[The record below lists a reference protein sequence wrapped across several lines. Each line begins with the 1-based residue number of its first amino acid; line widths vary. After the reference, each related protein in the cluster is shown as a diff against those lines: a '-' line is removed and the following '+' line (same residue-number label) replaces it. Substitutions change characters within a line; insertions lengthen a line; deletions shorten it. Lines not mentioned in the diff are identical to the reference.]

1 MTARLSGS
9 SYNLEQ
15 MSLDLG
21 KLGTF
26 KETLEVSRD
35 HLMKRKG
42 TVAAKEVWRQVWS
55 SETPVNFLVA
65 VAERV
70 FRKHLIQ
77 DECRP
82 SDV

>member
-1 MTARLSGS
+1 M
-9 SYNLEQ
+9 
-15 MSLDLG
+15 
-21 KLGTF
+21 
-26 KETLEVSRD
+26 
-35 HLMKRKG
+35 
-42 TVAAKEVWRQVWS
+42 AAKEVWRQVWS